1 MRPREA
7 KRPLTPEAFGRFLRW
22 LSSEDELAVHE
33 YQSIRRRLVRYFIQ
47 KGGADPDELFD
58 ETIDIVVAKIEAGEV
73 IASRVA
79 YCYGVAKN
87 VWREN
92 MRKWKPVP
100 MHEDLVSPRSQNSE
114 ATEQELQCLE
124 YCVNQLPPG
133 DREVVLRYHKSQ
145 GREKIE
151 SRKLLADGFGGRNAL
166 RVKMCRIRKN
176 LRACVVDCMNR
187 SVKGKSLEV
196 QAG

>member
-1 MRPREA
+1 MTPREA

-22 LSSEDELAVHE
+22 LSGDDELGVQE
-33 YQSIRRRLVRYFIQ
+33 YQSIRKRLVRYFIQ
-47 KGGADPDELFD
+47 KGCADPDELFD

-73 IASRVA
+73 ISSRIA

-92 MRKWKPVP
+92 MRRWKSVP
-100 MHEDLVSPRSQNSE
+100 IHGDFVSPRFQDSE

-124 YCVNQLPPG
+124 HCVNQLPPS
-133 DREVVLRYHKSQ
+133 DRDVVIRYHRSQ

-151 SRKLLADGFGGRNAL
+151 SRKLLADGFGSRNAL

-176 LRACVVDCMNR
+176 LRACVVDCIKG